1 MHDLTRWAVR
11 PLMRAWTACAERQD
25 RRLPRPSDVPQAHA
39 PGIDSDRVLI
49 LGCGPAVGWGV
60 LSHQLALPGSLARE
74 LSALTGRGVDI
85 DLVANRT
92 MTAANALPALDLPS
106 LSRFDAVVL
115 TLGVNEALTL
125 VSRRE
130 WRARLGELLTVLQRE
145 TSQSTYFYI
154 LGIAPIRSIEIF
166 NLPLGFIADHSAA
179 DLNRVSAQ
187 VAAEAPRT
195 TFLPFSP
202 AATLTPDRHRT
213 PADYRDW
220 AVLLA
225 DAMADTLDA
234 VRLGI
239 NAEHV
244 GQRVADAASRERT
257 RQAAVDRLGIVD
269 TLPEA
274 RFDELVVLAQRL
286 FETESAVISVIDH
299 DRQWHKARVGVAAPE
314 IPRADSLCAYTITGD
329 GPFVVED
336 AQKDQRFSQNP
347 LVHGDSL
354 IRFYA
359 GFPIESPSG
368 ERIGSLCVFDP
379 APRSLAEV
387 DQVLLRELALLV
399 QRELRVPSSGGP
411 AHLPA

>member
-244 GQRVADAASRERT
+244 GQRVADAASRERI

-269 TLPEA
+269 TPPEA

-347 LVHGDSL
+347 LVLGDSL

-399 QRELRVPSSGGP
+399 QRELQVPSSEGP